1 MLMRLR
7 REQNNNFV
15 NTHVEKVGNE
25 EEAGVKMS
33 MPSIKVIMYLRI
45 VVHRKAI
52 TNQETSITQ
61 FTSVI

>member
-1 MLMRLR
+1 
-7 REQNNNFV
+7 V

-52 TNQETSITQ
+52 TNQETSIT
-61 FTSVI
+61 